1 MNNKTLLGAVDFV
14 TVLLDT
20 YKKFQITEMELVV
33 ILETNHLIQQGNTL
47 VTGDLLSMKMNLAP
61 KEIEKIIVSLCNK
74 SYLSYEIED
83 GKTIT
88 SIDGLKNK
96 IYASFRKSI
105 QAEQSNLMN
114 EERNNR
120 LSSLIVF
127 AQDKLG
133 RTLTPLE
140 METLGEWIDALFKDE
155 EIRTAIL
162 EAVASNKK
170 NFRAIDKILRTNRKD
185 KDFAKEGNSAVSSS
199 WNLPVEETLEIAKKM
214 WEDDD

>member
-1 MNNKTLLGAVDFV
+1 MNNKTLLEAVDFV

-162 EAVASNKK
+162 EAVASNKN

>member
-1 MNNKTLLGAVDFV
+1 MNNKTLLEAVDFV

>member
-1 MNNKTLLGAVDFV
+1 
-14 TVLLDT
+14 
-20 YKKFQITEMELVV
+20 MELVV

-120 LSSLIVF
+120 LSSLIS
-127 AQDKLG
+127 ACS
-133 RTLTPLE
+133 
-140 METLGEWIDALFKDE
+140 
-155 EIRTAIL
+155 
-162 EAVASNKK
+162 VAW
-170 NFRAIDKILRTNRKD
+170 
-185 KDFAKEGNSAVSSS
+185 GVS
-199 WNLPVEETLEIAKKM
+199 
-214 WEDDD
+214 

>member
-1 MNNKTLLGAVDFV
+1 MNNKTLLEAVDFV

-47 VTGDLLSMKMNLAP
+47 VTGDLLSIKMNLAP
-61 KEIEKIIVSLCNK
+61 KELEKIIVSLCNK

-162 EAVASNKK
+162 EAVASNKN